1 MAAFL
6 RRWICWVSVGELAGF
21 CVPTVAATLLADAP
35 PVALLGALVVAGA
48 AEGTVLGWTQ
58 SRAMRDALPEVSGP
72 RWVTLTAAGAALAW
86 FCGML
91 APTTYE
97 TWRHW
102 AIPVQITLAVVV
114 GGVLLTSIGA
124 AQWLEL
130 RHHLPLARHWIGT
143 SALAWALGLGVF
155 SAVATPLW
163 QPGQSAVLVVAIG
176 LLGGLAMAVTMAV
189 VTGVVLRRLVVRP
202 TTARSRRPSA
212 PTRSVATETLR

>member
-114 GGVLLTSIGA
+114 GGSFALLGYYGVEIYRTAPPVPERVVTVSGRVAFTGDDSGHVLAIDSRTGKMLWHYQMGSPV
-124 AQWLEL
+124 
-130 RHHLPLARHWIGT
+130 HGT
-143 SALAWALGLGVF
+143 SPTTFMLDGK
-155 SAVATPLW
+155 
-163 QPGQSAVLVVAIG
+163 QIVLVPAGGTLVAFA
-176 LLGGLAMAVTMAV
+176 L
-189 VTGVVLRRLVVRP
+189 P
-202 TTARSRRPSA
+202 
-212 PTRSVATETLR
+212 